1 MLRGKQTLTAS
12 GAAAMH
18 AMDIY
23 ALAGAVSHGLLALLF
38 ALAARAQRARAPACF
53 AVAYALV
60 AAIYLFDAEL
70 RPATADLPNP
80 FTSVLVAVAV
90 VLITLGLV
98 DYANLPER
106 AARRARI
113 CALALGVLVLGGVFL
128 GATRMLAFA
137 GLSLMVALQ
146 AVVAIAAARHEPR
159 AGHGLVGL
167 LLAAYP
173 LTVAAAAAGWLDPTL
188 LRYLVIVPT
197 VALGMAVLTTG
208 LLRAQRRA
216 TEELRRREAADAAL
230 HMLNESLERRVV
242 QRTAELHEVIAGLE
256 SFNRSVSHDLRGP
269 LGGIAGVSRLAREAL
284 AAGDTAAAARY
295 LDAVAAQAEA
305 SSQLVGSLL
314 ALARVSEVDL
324 APQPLDLDRFVRE
337 TLEQIRLAEP
347 AGARLPVMLKP
358 LPRVHADPQLL
369 RQVYVNLVGNA
380 LKFSREAAS
389 PQVELGACEQD
400 GQQVLYV
407 RDNGVGFDAE
417 RADGLF
423 EPFRRLH
430 GAQRFQGSGVGLS
443 IVKRIVE
450 RHGGRVWAQSQPDA
464 GATFFF
470 SLGCR

>member
-1 MLRGKQTLTAS
+1 MQAI
-12 GAAAMH
+12 
-18 AMDIY
+18 DIY
-23 ALAGAVSHGLLALLF
+23 ALVGAVSHGLLALLF
-38 ALAARAQRARAPACF
+38 ALAARAQRARPPACF
-53 AVAYALV
+53 ALAYALV

-70 RPATADLPNP
+70 RPAAAHLPNP
-80 FTSVLVAVAV
+80 LTSVLVVAAAT
-90 VLITLGLV
+90 LITLGLV
-98 DYANLPER
+98 GYANLP
-106 AARRARI
+106 ARPARHARVS
-113 CALALGVLVLGGVFL
+113 ALVLGAVVLGGVFL

-146 AVVAIAAARHEPR
+146 AGVAVVAARREPHS
-159 AGHGLVGL
+159 GHGLVGL

-173 LTVAAAAAGWLDPTL
+173 VTVAAAAAGWLDPAL
-188 LRYLVIVPT
+188 LRYIVAIPT

-216 TEELRRREAADAAL
+216 TDELRRREAADEAL
-230 HMLNESLERRVV
+230 HALNESLERRVA

-269 LGGIAGVSRLAREAL
+269 LGGIAGVSRLALGAL
-284 AAGDTAAAARY
+284 ERGDTADAARY
-295 LDAVAAQAEA
+295 LDAIATQADA

-337 TLEQIRLAEP
+337 TLEHIRLAQP
-347 AGARLPVMLKP
+347 VGARLPVTLKP
-358 LPRVHADPQLL
+358 LPRVHADPELL

-389 PQVELGACEQD
+389 PRIELGACEQD
-400 GQQVLYV
+400 GEQVLYV

>member
-1 MLRGKQTLTAS
+1 
-12 GAAAMH
+12 
-18 AMDIY
+18 
-23 ALAGAVSHGLLALLF
+23 
-38 ALAARAQRARAPACF
+38 
-53 AVAYALV
+53 VA
-60 AAIYLFDAEL
+60 
-70 RPATADLPNP
+70 
-80 FTSVLVAVAV
+80 
-90 VLITLGLV
+90 
-98 DYANLPER
+98 
-106 AARRARI
+106 
-113 CALALGVLVLGGVFL
+113 
-128 GATRMLAFA
+128 
-137 GLSLMVALQ
+137 
-146 AVVAIAAARHEPR
+146 
-159 AGHGLVGL
+159 
-167 LLAAYP
+167 
-173 LTVAAAAAGWLDPTL
+173 
-188 LRYLVIVPT
+188 
-197 VALGMAVLTTG
+197 
-208 LLRAQRRA
+208 
-216 TEELRRREAADAAL
+216 
-230 HMLNESLERRVV
+230 

-284 AAGDTAAAARY
+284 GRGDTDGAARY
-295 LDAVAAQAEA
+295 LEAIAAQAEA

-347 AGARLPVMLKP
+347 AGARLPVTLNP

-369 RQVYVNLVGNA
+369 RQVYLNLVGNA

-400 GQQVLYV
+400 GEQVLYV

-450 RHGGRVWAQSQPDA
+450 RHGGRVWAQSRPDA

-470 SLGCR
+470 SLGAR